1 MPHIPTVACQARG
14 QDQQEMGDNYFS
26 GENLISLVHAS
37 QRPLGPFKS
46 QRQVL
51 RHKYLRS
58 WENHVII
65 INSYLQYIYGYDSQ
79 TNSVFV
85 RNCKE

>member
-51 RHKYLRS
+51 RHKY
-58 WENHVII
+58 
-65 INSYLQYIYGYDSQ
+65 
-79 TNSVFV
+79 F
-85 RNCKE
+85 